1 VKLRASDRR
10 RAQVRPRG
18 KVWPTFHRT
27 WLDRDPQD
35 ITAPPLCSRSARTP
49 SRPGVTPVG
58 GGLGYPRSVTYKAFG
73 RIAAGVESTLLMAG
87 VLRITGPLAV
97 DDRHVRTSHSN
108 RRRVDR
114 LIALLAA
121 GLLVAACSGDGRST
135 VSPPV
140 APYSTATTMARTI
153 PPAPKVQTTTPP
165 SSPPAATTAADR
177 LAAQLTT
184 AETAIRDPATPAGK
198 LPALGRS
205 QQRAYRALVRQ
216 PRLVPKVLA
225 QLPPTLRQTVKANVL
240 AGSELRKLNRPT
252 RRLPRWRIVAP
263 APAAQLLA
271 AYRAAQ
277 AKLAVPWEYLAAI
290 HLVETRTGRIWGT
303 SSAGAQ
309 GPMQFLPSTWKRY
322 GRGGD
327 IQATGDAI
335 LAAARL
341 LRANGAPADMAAALY
356 AYNPSRRYVRA
367 VSAYASQLRANQRA
381 FLGYYHWQVFYGD
394 TLLPEG
400 YPARP
405 PTPAPG

>member
-1 VKLRASDRR
+1 MQAL
-10 RAQVRPRG
+10 
-18 KVWPTFHRT
+18 
-27 WLDRDPQD
+27 
-35 ITAPPLCSRSARTP
+35 
-49 SRPGVTPVG
+49 
-58 GGLGYPRSVTYKAFG
+58 G
-73 RIAAGVESTLLMAG
+73 RIVAGVKSTLVVAG
-87 VLRITGPLAV
+87 MLSFASPLRM
-97 DDRHVRTSHSN
+97 DDRQVRTSHSA
-108 RRRVDR
+108 RRRVHR
-114 LIALLAA
+114 LVALLAA
-121 GLLVAACSGDGRST
+121 GLLLAACAGDGRST
-135 VSPPV
+135 ASPPPV
-140 APYSTATTMARTI
+140 APVSSGTTTATTA
-153 PPAPKVQTTTPP
+153 PPASTVPTTALPRSVQ
-165 SSPPAATTAADR
+165 ATAADR

-225 QLPPTLRQTVKANVL
+225 QLPPTLRRTVTANVL
-240 AGSELRKLNRPT
+240 AGSELRKLNRPA

-263 APAAQLLA
+263 APPGQLLA
-271 AYRAAQ
+271 AYRAAE

-290 HLVETRTGRIWGT
+290 HLVETRTGRIRGT

-309 GPMQFLPSTWKRY
+309 GPMQFLPSTWQRY
-322 GRGGD
+322 GHGGD

-367 VSAYASQLRANQRA
+367 VSAYAGQLRANRRA

>member
-1 VKLRASDRR
+1 MAAEV
-10 RAQVRPRG
+10 G
-18 KVWPTFHRT
+18 RT
-27 WLDRDPQD
+27 L
-35 ITAPPLCSRSARTP
+35 
-49 SRPGVTPVG
+49 VV
-58 GGLGYPRSVTYKAFG
+58 
-73 RIAAGVESTLLMAG
+73 AG
-87 VLRITGPLAV
+87 VLRIPGLLPAN
-97 DDRHVRTSHSN
+97 DRQEQTSH
-108 RRRVDR
+108 RDHRRVQR
-114 LIALLAA
+114 LVALLTA
-121 GLLVAACSGDGRST
+121 GLLLAACSGDGRST
-135 VSPPV
+135 VSPPPV
-140 APYSTATTMARTI
+140 TPQSTATTMATTV
-153 PPAPKVQTTTPP
+153 PPAPNVPATTPP
-165 SSPPAATTAADR
+165 RSAPATTTAADR

-184 AETAIRDPATPAGK
+184 AETAIRDPATPPSR
-198 LPALGRS
+198 LPSLGRT

-216 PRLVPKVLA
+216 PRLIPEVLA
-225 QLPPTLRQTVKANVL
+225 QLPPRLRRVVQANVL
-240 AGSELRKLNRPT
+240 AGSELRKLNRPA

-263 APAAQLLA
+263 APAGHLLA
-271 AYRAAQ
+271 AYRAAE

-290 HLVETRTGRIWGT
+290 HLVETRTGRIRGT

-309 GPMQFLPSTWKRY
+309 GPMQFLPSTWKLY

-367 VSAYASQLRANQRA
+367 VSAYASQLQANQRA
-381 FLGYYHWQVFYGD
+381 FLGYYHWQVFYGE

>member
-1 VKLRASDRR
+1 VD
-10 RAQVRPRG
+10 
-18 KVWPTFHRT
+18 
-27 WLDRDPQD
+27 
-35 ITAPPLCSRSARTP
+35 
-49 SRPGVTPVG
+49 
-58 GGLGYPRSVTYKAFG
+58 LGAFG
-73 RIAAGVESTLLMAG
+73 RIAAGVESTLVMAG
-87 VLRITGPLAV
+87 MLPIAVPPGV
-97 DDRHVRTSHSN
+97 DDRHERTSH
-108 RRRVDR
+108 RDHRRVHR
-114 LIALLAA
+114 LIALLTA
-121 GLLVAACSGDGRST
+121 GLLVAACAGDGRST
-135 VSPPV
+135 VSPPPV
-140 APYSTATTMARTI
+140 TPDPTATTKA
-153 PPAPKVQTTTPP
+153 TTVPLASNLPTTALPG
-165 SSPPAATTAADR
+165 SPPATTAAADR

-184 AETAIRDPATPAGK
+184 AETAIRDPTTPAWR
-198 LPALGRS
+198 LPALGRT
-205 QQRAYRALVRQ
+205 QQQAYRALVRH
-216 PRLVPKVLA
+216 PRLVPEVLA
-225 QLPPTLRQTVKANVL
+225 QLPPRLRRVVRANVL
-240 AGSELRKLNRPT
+240 AGSELRKLNGPA

-263 APAAQLLA
+263 APAGQLLV

-290 HLVETRTGRIWGT
+290 HLVETRMGRIRGT

-309 GPMQFLPSTWKRY
+309 GPMQFLPSTWRRY

-367 VSAYASQLRANQRA
+367 VSAYASQLRANRRA

>member
-1 VKLRASDRR
+1 MKR
-10 RAQVRPRG
+10 
-18 KVWPTFHRT
+18 
-27 WLDRDPQD
+27 
-35 ITAPPLCSRSARTP
+35 
-49 SRPGVTPVG
+49 
-58 GGLGYPRSVTYKAFG
+58 
-73 RIAAGVESTLLMAG
+73 
-87 VLRITGPLAV
+87 
-97 DDRHVRTSHSN
+97 
-108 RRRVDR
+108 
-114 LIALLAA
+114 
-121 GLLVAACSGDGRST
+121 T
-135 VSPPV
+135 VSA
-140 APYSTATTMARTI
+140 APKAPTTALPGSAPTTSTA
-153 PPAPKVQTTTPP
+153 V
-165 SSPPAATTAADR
+165 DR

-184 AETAIRDPATPAGK
+184 AETAIRDPATPASK

-205 QQRAYRALVRQ
+205 QQRTYRTLVRQ
-216 PRLVPKVLA
+216 PQLVPKVLA
-225 QLPPTLRQTVKANVL
+225 QLPPRLRPVIQANVL
-240 AGSELRKLNRPT
+240 AGRELRKLNRPT

-290 HLVETRTGRIWGT
+290 HLVETRTGRIRGT

-341 LRANGAPADMAAALY
+341 LAANGAPTDMARALY

-367 VSAYASQLRANQRA
+367 VSAYASQLRANPRA

-405 PTPAPG
+405 PIRPLA

>member
-1 VKLRASDRR
+1 VDL
-10 RAQVRPRG
+10 Q
-18 KVWPTFHRT
+18 
-27 WLDRDPQD
+27 
-35 ITAPPLCSRSARTP
+35 
-49 SRPGVTPVG
+49 
-58 GGLGYPRSVTYKAFG
+58 AFG
-73 RIAAGVESTLLMAG
+73 RITAGVKSALVVAG
-87 VLRITGPLAV
+87 VLRIARPFAV
-97 DDRHVRTSHSN
+97 ERQEQTSHGN
-108 RRRVDR
+108 HRHIHR
-114 LIALLAA
+114 LVGLLAA
-121 GLLVAACSGDGRST
+121 GLLVAACSGDGRSS
-135 VSPPV
+135 VSPPF
-140 APYSTATTMARTI
+140 APDSSTTTMARTI
-153 PPAPKVQTTTPP
+153 PAAPKVPTTTPP
-165 SSPPAATTAADR
+165 RSPRTTAADR

-184 AETAIRDPATPAGK
+184 AESAIRDPATPAGK

-205 QQRAYRALVRQ
+205 QQQAYRALVRQ
-216 PRLVPKVLA
+216 PRLVPQVLA
-225 QLPPTLRQTVKANVL
+225 QLPPRLRRTVKANLL
-240 AGSELRKLNRPT
+240 AGSELRKLNRPA

-263 APAAQLLA
+263 APAGHLLA

-290 HLVETRTGRIWGT
+290 HLVETRTGRIRGT

-327 IQATGDAI
+327 IRATGDAI

-341 LRANGAPADMAAALY
+341 LRANGAPADMAGALY

-381 FLGYYHWQVFYGD
+381 FLGYYHWQVFYGH

-405 PTPAPG
+405 PTQPQRASPPW

>member
-1 VKLRASDRR
+1 MAAEVR
-10 RAQVRPRG
+10 RALV
-18 KVWPTFHRT
+18 V
-27 WLDRDPQD
+27 
-35 ITAPPLCSRSARTP
+35 
-49 SRPGVTPVG
+49 
-58 GGLGYPRSVTYKAFG
+58 
-73 RIAAGVESTLLMAG
+73 AG
-87 VLRITGPLAV
+87 VLRILGPLPA
-97 DDRHVRTSHSN
+97 DDRQEQTSHRDH
-108 RRRVDR
+108 RRAQR
-114 LIALLAA
+114 LVALLTAGLLLAA
-121 GLLVAACSGDGRST
+121 CSRDGRST

-140 APYSTATTMARTI
+140 TPESTATTMAGTV
-153 PPAPKVQTTTPP
+153 PPASNVPTTTPP
-165 SSPPAATTAADR
+165 SSPPAVTTAADR
-177 LAAQLTT
+177 LAAQFTT

-205 QQRAYRALVRQ
+205 QQRAYRALVRH
-216 PRLVPKVLA
+216 PRLIPQVLG
-225 QLPPTLRQTVKANVL
+225 QLSPRLRRTVKANVL
-240 AGSELRKLNRPT
+240 AGRELRKLSRPA

-263 APAAQLLA
+263 APAGQLLA
-271 AYRAAQ
+271 AYRAAG
-277 AKLAVPWEYLAAI
+277 ARLAVPWEYLAAI
-290 HLVETRTGRIWGT
+290 HLVETRMGRIRGT

-327 IQATGDAI
+327 IQSTGDAI

-367 VSAYASQLRANQRA
+367 VSAYAGQLRANPRA
-381 FLGYYHWQVFYGD
+381 YLGYYHWQVFYGD

>member
-1 VKLRASDRR
+1 MD
-10 RAQVRPRG
+10 
-18 KVWPTFHRT
+18 
-27 WLDRDPQD
+27 
-35 ITAPPLCSRSARTP
+35 
-49 SRPGVTPVG
+49 
-58 GGLGYPRSVTYKAFG
+58 LGAFG
-73 RIAAGVESTLLMAG
+73 RIAAGVTSTLVVAG
-87 VLRITGPLAV
+87 VLPIAGPLRV
-97 DDRHVRTSHSN
+97 DDQQAGTSHRDHRGRN
-108 RRRVDR
+108 R

-121 GLLVAACSGDGRST
+121 GLLVAACSADDRST
-135 VSPPV
+135 GNPPV
-140 APYSTATTMARTI
+140 PPDPTATTIKRTVPAAPRVPTTALPGSART
-153 PPAPKVQTTTPP
+153 T
-165 SSPPAATTAADR
+165 SMAAER

-184 AETAIRDPATPAGK
+184 AETAIRDPATPTSK
-198 LPALGRS
+198 LPTLGRS
-205 QQRAYRALVRQ
+205 QQRAYRTLVRQ

-225 QLPPTLRQTVKANVL
+225 QLPPRLRRTVKANLL
-240 AGSELRKLNRPT
+240 AGSELHRLNRPA

-263 APAAQLLA
+263 APAGQLLA

-290 HLVETRTGRIWGT
+290 HLVETRMGRIRGT

-327 IQATGDAI
+327 IRATGDAI
-335 LAAARL
+335 MAAARL
-341 LRANGAPADMAAALY
+341 LHANGAPADMAAALY

-367 VSAYASQLRANQRA
+367 VSAYAGQLRANQRA

-405 PTPAPG
+405 ATPAPG

>member
-1 VKLRASDRR
+1 VD
-10 RAQVRPRG
+10 
-18 KVWPTFHRT
+18 
-27 WLDRDPQD
+27 
-35 ITAPPLCSRSARTP
+35 
-49 SRPGVTPVG
+49 
-58 GGLGYPRSVTYKAFG
+58 LGAFG
-73 RIAAGVESTLLMAG
+73 HIAAGVKRTLMMAG
-87 VLRITGPLAV
+87 VLEVADPLRV
-97 DDRHVRTSHSN
+97 DDRHVRTSHFDH
-108 RRRVDR
+108 RRVHR
-114 LIALLAA
+114 LVALLAA
-121 GLLVAACSGDGRST
+121 GLLVAACAGDGRST
-135 VSPPV
+135 VSPPPV
-140 APYSTATTMARTI
+140 APDPTATTTATTL
-153 PPAPKVQTTTPP
+153 PPAPKVLTTTLPR
-165 SSPPAATTAADR
+165 SAPATSTAAER

-205 QQRAYRALVRQ
+205 QQRAYRTLVRQ

-225 QLPPTLRQTVKANVL
+225 QLPPRLRPVVKANVL
-240 AGSELRKLNRPT
+240 AGSELRKLNGPAG
-252 RRLPRWRIVAP
+252 RLPRWRILAP
-263 APAAQLLA
+263 IPAGKLLA
-271 AYRAAQ
+271 AYRVAQ

-290 HLVETRTGRIWGT
+290 HLVETRVGRIRGT

-309 GPMQFLPSTWKRY
+309 GPMQFLPSTWTRY

-327 IQATGDAI
+327 IQATDDAI

-341 LRANGAPADMAAALY
+341 LAANGAPADMAGALY

-367 VSAYASQLRANQRA
+367 VSAYAGQLRANQRA

>member
-1 VKLRASDRR
+1 MAAEEVDRIL
-10 RAQVRPRG
+10 VVP
-18 KVWPTFHRT
+18 
-27 WLDRDPQD
+27 
-35 ITAPPLCSRSARTP
+35 
-49 SRPGVTPVG
+49 
-58 GGLGYPRSVTYKAFG
+58 GGL
-73 RIAAGVESTLLMAG
+73 RIP
-87 VLRITGPLAV
+87 GPLPA
-97 DDRHVRTSHSN
+97 DDRQDQTSQRDHRSI
-108 RRRVDR
+108 RCLV
-114 LIALLAA
+114 ALLTA
-121 GLLVAACSGDGRST
+121 GLLVAACAGDGRST
-135 VSPPV
+135 VSPPPV
-140 APYSTATTMARTI
+140 SPQSTATTMARTL
-153 PPAPKVQTTTPP
+153 PPASKVPTTTPP
-165 SSPPAATTAADR
+165 SSAPATTTAAGR

-184 AETAIRDPATPAGK
+184 AETAIRDPATPAER
-198 LPALGRS
+198 LPALGRA

-225 QLPPTLRQTVKANVL
+225 QLPQRLRRVVQANVL
-240 AGSELRKLNRPT
+240 AGSELRKLNGPAG
-252 RRLPRWRIVAP
+252 RLPRWRILAP
-263 APAAQLLA
+263 APAGQLLA
-271 AYRAAQ
+271 AYRVAQ

-290 HLVETRTGRIWGT
+290 HLVETRVGRIRGT

-341 LRANGAPADMAAALY
+341 LRANGAPADMAGALY